1 MATKIEK
8 GQIEIT
14 TKENIDQAVED
25 SAIPLR
31 KINFDSFLL
40 INKKDI
46 EDLPKYLRK
55 DTEVY
60 VLTIIKNEWEGN
72 EDAFIIAYAK
82 EDNGVYDT
90 NEYLLKVQASNLAD
104 AIIAMCKECK
114 DKTNDGK
121 IKGKNW
127 VK

>member
-1 MATKIEK
+1 MTSKIRK
-8 GQIEIT
+8 CQIEIT
-14 TKENIDQAVED
+14 TKENIDQAIED
-25 SAIPLR
+25 GAIPLR
-31 KINFDSFLL
+31 KINFDPFLL

-46 EDLPKYLRK
+46 EGLPKYLRT

-60 VLTIIKNEWEGN
+60 VLIIIKNEWEGN
-72 EDAFIIAYAK
+72 DDAFIIAYAK

-90 NEYLLKVQASNLAD
+90 NECLLKIQGSNLAE
-104 AIIAMCKECK
+104 AIKAMSKEWK
-114 DKTNDGK
+114 QNEKEGK

>member
-1 MATKIEK
+1 M
-8 GQIEIT
+8 
-14 TKENIDQAVED
+14 
-25 SAIPLR
+25 
-31 KINFDSFLL
+31 L